1 LGEAWPE
8 PLGLKHK
15 LRHIRVMAPA
25 ATLLTLLAGAAAGAL
40 ATRAWLFPR
49 LQAQL
54 AAAETLRAQLDQ
66 ASAAQVHLAE
76 MHAQLSVLR
85 HDLHGILSPALLSA
99 DRLTSNA
106 DPAIR
111 KTGEIVIRT
120 VERATARLAETK
132 GGHEAPKHIRP

>member
-1 LGEAWPE
+1 MSA
-8 PLGLKHK
+8 
-15 LRHIRVMAPA
+15 A

-40 ATRAWLFPR
+40 ATRAVMRPR
-49 LQAQL
+49 LRAHIQAEE
-54 AAAETLRAQLDQ
+54 ALRAQRDT
-66 ASAAQVHLAE
+66 AAGAQVHLAE
-76 MHAQLSVLR
+76 MQAQLSVLR

-99 DRLTSNA
+99 DRLTSSE

-132 GGHEAPKHIRP
+132 GAYDPAKSVRVQSSSTSA

>member
-1 LGEAWPE
+1 MSA
-8 PLGLKHK
+8 
-15 LRHIRVMAPA
+15 VV
-25 ATLLTLLAGAAAGAL
+25 TLLALLAGCAAGAL
-40 ATRAWLFPR
+40 ATRAVMLPR

-54 AAAETLRAQLDQ
+54 QAGEALRAQRDQ
-66 ASAAQVHLAE
+66 AAGAQVHLAE
-76 MHAQLSVLR
+76 MQAQLSILR

-99 DRLTSNA
+99 DRLTSSP

-132 GGHEAPKHIRP
+132 GPPDPPKTIT

>member
-1 LGEAWPE
+1 MSA
-8 PLGLKHK
+8 
-15 LRHIRVMAPA
+15 A

-40 ATRAWLFPR
+40 ATRAAMRPR
-49 LQAQL
+49 LQAHIQ
-54 AAAETLRAQLDQ
+54 AGDALRAQRDQ
-66 ASAAQVHLAE
+66 AAGAQVHLAE
-76 MHAQLSVLR
+76 MQAQLSILR

-132 GGHEAPKHIRP
+132 GVPDPPMSLKP

>member
-1 LGEAWPE
+1 
-8 PLGLKHK
+8 
-15 LRHIRVMAPA
+15 MAPV
-25 ATLLTLLAGAAAGAL
+25 ATLVTLLAGAAAGAL
-40 ATRAWLFPR
+40 ATRARLLPR
-49 LQAQL
+49 LHAQRE
-54 AAAETLRAQLDQ
+54 AAETLRAQLDQ
-66 ASAAQVHLAE
+66 STAAQVHLAE

-99 DRLTSNA
+99 DRLTSSG

-132 GGHEAPKHIRP
+132 GGQDAPKSFHS